1 MPRILD
7 AAARD
12 RAVIDAAWQVIACEG
27 ITALTVR
34 RVAAQAG
41 LAPSSLRY
49 TFPSQAVVREKAI
62 IAVSQNITGRVEALP
77 QDAGGR
83 AWARA
88 ALLELLPLD
97 PQRRLE
103 MEVFLALGM
112 AALTDATLQ
121 PLWQATDAVVRDVCA
136 RAIAAAGGEAERHL
150 DRLHALVDGLA
161 FHLLVRPG
169 QEGGWAHE
177 VIDRELDN
185 LPYTV
190 AVRTEDYVG

>member
-12 RAVIDAAWQVIACEG
+12 RAVIDAAWQVIAREG

-62 IAVSQNITGRVEALP
+62 IAVSEHLSGRVAALP
-77 QDAGGR
+77 AGLTGR

-97 PQRRLE
+97 QQRRLE
-103 MEVFLALGM
+103 MEVFLAFGM
-112 AALTDATLQ
+112 AALADETLQ
-121 PLWQATDAVVRDVCA
+121 PLWNATDAVVRDVCA
-136 RAIAAAGGEAERHL
+136 RAIEAAKGEAAGGEAGPHL

-161 FHLLVRPG
+161 FHLLVRPD
-169 QEGGWAHE
+169 QQDGWAQT
-177 VIDRELDN
+177 VIDRELDS
-185 LPYTV
+185 LL
-190 AVRTEDYVG
+190 

>member
-12 RAVIDAAWQVIACEG
+12 RAVIDAAWQVIARAG

-62 IAVSQNITGRVEALP
+62 IAVSQNIAGRVAALP
-77 QDAGGR
+77 QDIDGR
-83 AWARA
+83 SWARA

-97 PQRRLE
+97 QQRRLE
-103 MEVFLALGM
+103 MEVFLALGT
-112 AALTDATLQ
+112 AALTDETLQ

-136 RAIAAAGGEAERHL
+136 RAIQAAGGEAGPHL

-161 FHLLVRPG
+161 FHLLVRPD
-169 QEGGWAHE
+169 QQDGWAQA
-177 VIDRELDN
+177 VIDREMDGL
-185 LPYTV
+185 L
-190 AVRTEDYVG
+190 